1 MEPDKRK
8 STEESRT
15 KSPHTAE
22 ERSTLGVTCP
32 GATERKCEVFDI
44 SEYL

>member
-1 MEPDKRK
+1 MEPEKRK
-8 STEESRT
+8 STKESRI

-22 ERSTLGVTCP
+22 ERGTLGVTCP

-44 SEYL
+44 FAYL